1 MKKFSHLFLSLP
13 ILAALICGCTK
24 EQQNEPEK
32 PDDPDTPVVTEGKGI
47 TFKLAIPETGNGEI
61 AETFD
66 FENEIGDIA
75 AIVFSQD
82 GTFSGL
88 YEPETSAGKQSIDLP
103 EGSYKMYILA
113 NTHLKENL
121 AGRLTEGAS
130 TEEDFLGLD
139 INAELSNG
147 ALLPMAS
154 QAQEFTYNPE
164 EGTDLG
170 TIEVSRMAARI
181 DILNGVEDLTING
194 ITMKNRAV
202 SGTVGQ
208 AGGSME
214 DATYETAIEGNS
226 QTPGIF
232 AGNIYSYQNLS
243 TETAP
248 ALTISYTYLGQQQE
262 AQIAFENGISAGSLY
277 SVQLVLGENTVQYTA
292 DTWEEGG
299 NIIESFSAQEAL
311 NQKLAV
317 ANFAATNV
325 KTIDMEAGSISFCST
340 NNSEDRNTSSDASAF
355 VAYDMA
361 FEQSVYTAEDGS
373 KWRVPTVDE
382 ISLLFPRTSYLLQV
396 SYATERLDVGES
408 LPDMF
413 DEPGSGGAGTSDFRI
428 VETGEPDGKGTPY
441 CTAYAIR
448 FKNTAQAAAYRW
460 NMVNFGEGNDN
471 ACLSIRIKALGETA
485 PTLDEVCDESYWESE
500 YLEYLIPL
508 AGQASGQNR
517 GRNAYLWTCSPCDG
531 YVGFV
536 YRAELAINMNITMSD
551 MYGPYNL
558 RMVRAE

>member
-181 DILNGVEDLTING
+181 DILNGVDGLTING

-232 AGNIYSYQNLS
+232 AGNIYSYPNLS

-248 ALTISYTYLGQQQE
+248 ALTTS
-262 AQIAFENGISAGSLY
+262 
-277 SVQLVLGENTVQYTA
+277 
-292 DTWEEGG
+292 
-299 NIIESFSAQEAL
+299 ESSR
-311 NQKLAV
+311 KP
-317 ANFAATNV
+317 
-325 KTIDMEAGSISFCST
+325 K
-340 NNSEDRNTSSDASAF
+340 
-355 VAYDMA
+355 
-361 FEQSVYTAEDGS
+361 
-373 KWRVPTVDE
+373 
-382 ISLLFPRTSYLLQV
+382 
-396 SYATERLDVGES
+396 
-408 LPDMF
+408 
-413 DEPGSGGAGTSDFRI
+413 
-428 VETGEPDGKGTPY
+428 
-441 CTAYAIR
+441 
-448 FKNTAQAAAYRW
+448 
-460 NMVNFGEGNDN
+460 
-471 ACLSIRIKALGETA
+471 
-485 PTLDEVCDESYWESE
+485 
-500 YLEYLIPL
+500 
-508 AGQASGQNR
+508 
-517 GRNAYLWTCSPCDG
+517 
-531 YVGFV
+531 
-536 YRAELAINMNITMSD
+536 
-551 MYGPYNL
+551 
-558 RMVRAE
+558 